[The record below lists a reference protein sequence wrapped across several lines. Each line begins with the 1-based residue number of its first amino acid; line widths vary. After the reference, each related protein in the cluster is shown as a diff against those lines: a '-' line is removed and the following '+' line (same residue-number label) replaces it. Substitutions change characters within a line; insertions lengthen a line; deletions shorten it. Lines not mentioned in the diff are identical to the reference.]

1 MTVKELRELLN
12 NTSSE
17 HDDVTVAISTEKND
31 GLIEEVVGEHC
42 GLIYMNIGRD
52 EDMPIFMLASEGVLG
67 D

>member
-17 HDDVTVAISTEKND
+17 HDDVTVVITTEKND
-31 GLIEEVVGEHC
+31 GLIEDVVGEHC
-42 GLIYMNIGRD
+42 GIMYMNVGRD
-52 EDMPIFMLASEGVLG
+52 KDIPIFMLASEGVLA